1 MSPHETAPDWD
12 AWRDAF
18 IGLGEQSARKSYY
31 PDLQKRLEEL
41 KASHQSLRDLIDSM
55 YDAVVLHD
63 YEGQILEVNDSM
75 LSMFQLHRDEWVHVS
90 IFDLASPQENKN
102 AAFEKWELAKQGK
115 KDVLYE
121 WRAFRPESGV
131 EFDVEIALRSLH
143 WQGIDLLVAVIRD
156 ISERKKAEKEKERLN
171 AELARHKAE
180 LERMLYVF
188 GHDMRSPVVNIQ
200 GFGGELNECFQELQS
215 LIPSTDSGRVQ
226 ELLGHEI
233 PSALHYIQSSIEKL
247 SVQIDGMLRVG
258 RMGQAVLQ
266 PVPLDCHALLESI
279 FEAMNWQMKDV
290 QATYSLHELPMC
302 LADPQWIS
310 QIFTNLIDNAIKFRS
325 PSRTLHLN
333 ISGEQHY
340 SMVCYTISDNGQG
353 ISPEEKER
361 VWEIFYRSNQHKE
374 ATPGE
379 GLGLATVRTMVER
392 HGGRVEL
399 ESEKDRGTEFKIWL
413 PAVTNSD
420 SHRP

>member
-1 MSPHETAPDWD
+1 MSPHDTAPDWD

-75 LSMFQLHRDEWVHVS
+75 LSMFQLNRNEWTHVS
-90 IFDLASPQENKN
+90 IFDLASPQEEKST
-102 AAFEKWELAKQGK
+102 AFQKWELAKQGK

-121 WRAFRPESGV
+121 WRARRPQSGI

-156 ISERKKAEKEKERLN
+156 ITERKKAEKERERLN

-215 LIPSTDSGRVQ
+215 LIPSSDSGRVQ
-226 ELLGHEI
+226 ELLVHEI

-247 SVQIDGMLRVG
+247 SLQIDGMLRVG

-279 FEAMNWQMKDV
+279 FEAMNWQIKEV
-290 QATYSLHELPMC
+290 QATFTLHELPMC
-302 LADPQWIS
+302 FADPQWIS

-325 PSRTLHLN
+325 PSRNLHLN
-333 ISGEQHY
+333 IRGEQHY
-340 SMVCYTISDNGQG
+340 SMVCYTFSDNGQG

-399 ESEKDRGTEFKIWL
+399 DSEKDKGTEFRIWL
-413 PAVTNSD
+413 PAVLTSD
-420 SHRP
+420 THRS